1 MYTVY
6 ITQPARNESI
16 RDARQHLAEIVD
28 RAEHDG
34 APTVITR
41 HGREVAAIVPIEVL
55 REYRILEER
64 EVLRHINERRAT
76 DDGTRYSLEEIMAE
90 TLARPE

>member
-1 MYTVY
+1 MSQAV
-6 ITQPARNESI
+6 PNESI

-28 RAEHDG
+28 RAEHEG
-34 APTVITR
+34 NPTVITR
-41 HGREVAAIVPIEVL
+41 HGREVAAIVPIEFL

-64 EVLRHINERRAT
+64 EVLRIINERRAT
-76 DDGTRYSLEEIMAE
+76 DDGTRYSLEEIMTE

>member
-1 MYTVY
+1 MS
-6 ITQPARNESI
+6 QPIPTESI

-28 RAEHDG
+28 RAEHEG
-34 APTVITR
+34 NPTVISR
-41 HGREVAAIVPIEVL
+41 HGRQVAAVVPIEFL

-64 EVLRHINERRAT
+64 EVLRIINERRAD
-76 DDGTRYSLEEIMAE
+76 DDGTRYTLEEIMAE

>member
-1 MYTVY
+1 MS
-6 ITQPARNESI
+6 QPVPNESI

-28 RAEHDG
+28 RAEHEG
-34 APTVITR
+34 NPTVITR
-41 HGREVAAIVPIEVL
+41 HGREVAAVVPIEFL

-64 EVLRHINERRAT
+64 EVLRIINERRAT
-76 DDGTRYSLEEIMAE
+76 DDGTRYTLEELMAE